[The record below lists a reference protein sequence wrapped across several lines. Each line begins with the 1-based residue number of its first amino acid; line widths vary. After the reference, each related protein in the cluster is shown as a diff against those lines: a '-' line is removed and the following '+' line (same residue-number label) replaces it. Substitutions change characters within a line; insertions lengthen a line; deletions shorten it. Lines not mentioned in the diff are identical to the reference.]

1 MNLEEIW
8 KWLKGKRNTFFAE
21 AATAFV
27 LIAVL
32 GVAGI
37 TAGRSGIAKSSEVE
51 SVRAKA
57 EANKVEEQ
65 EQENAEKKQE
75 TQTEEVIADGQ
86 YPIMGQSSVT
96 TEQMVSYFQSSLPHN
111 QNHPV

>member
-57 EANKVEEQ
+57 EANKVESKSRRTQ
-65 EQENAEKKQE
+65 KRSKKRRRRK
-75 TQTEEVIADGQ
+75 
-86 YPIMGQSSVT
+86 
-96 TEQMVSYFQSSLPHN
+96 
-111 QNHPV
+111 

>member
-57 EANKVEEQ
+57 EERRKEARN
-65 EQENAEKKQE
+65 
-75 TQTEEVIADGQ
+75 ADGGCDCRRAV
-86 YPIMGQSSVT
+86 P
-96 TEQMVSYFQSSLPHN
+96 
-111 QNHPV
+111 NHGTKQCDYRADGFLFSIQWKSISGGKPG

>member
-21 AATAFV
+21 AATAFI

-37 TAGRSGIAKSSEVE
+37 TAGRSGITKSSEVE
-51 SVRAKA
+51 SVRTKA

-65 EQENAEKKQE
+65 EQENAERSRRRRRRK
-75 TQTEEVIADGQ
+75 
-86 YPIMGQSSVT
+86 
-96 TEQMVSYFQSSLPHN
+96 
-111 QNHPV
+111 

>member
-21 AATAFV
+21 AATAFI

-37 TAGRSGIAKSSEVE
+37 TAGRSGITKSSEVE
-51 SVRAKA
+51 SVRTKA

-65 EQENAEKKQE
+65 EQENADGGSDCRRAVPNHGTKQCDYR
-75 TQTEEVIADGQ
+75 ADGFLF
-86 YPIMGQSSVT
+86 SV
-96 TEQMVSYFQSSLPHN
+96 QWKSISGGKPG
-111 QNHPV
+111 

>member
-86 YPIMGQSSVT
+86 YPIMGQSL
-96 TEQMVSYFQSSLPHN
+96 SLIHI
-111 QNHPV
+111 

>member
-51 SVRAKA
+51 SVRQKRT
-57 EANKVEEQ
+57 KWRSKSRRTQ
-65 EQENAEKKQE
+65 KRSKKRRRRK
-75 TQTEEVIADGQ
+75 
-86 YPIMGQSSVT
+86 
-96 TEQMVSYFQSSLPHN
+96 
-111 QNHPV
+111 

>member
-1 MNLEEIW
+1 MKSGRNLEMAERKTEYI
-8 KWLKGKRNTFFAE
+8 FAE

-86 YPIMGQSSVT
+86 YQSWDKAV
-96 TEQMVSYFQSSLPHN
+96 
-111 QNHPV
+111 